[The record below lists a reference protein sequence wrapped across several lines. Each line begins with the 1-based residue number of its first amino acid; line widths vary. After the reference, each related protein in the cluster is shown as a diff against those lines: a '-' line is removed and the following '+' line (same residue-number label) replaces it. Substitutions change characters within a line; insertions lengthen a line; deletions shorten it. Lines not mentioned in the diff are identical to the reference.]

1 MNPSSHALDCVPLPE
16 MTEIATVDR
25 RASPRVPCRVP
36 VILRRSDGRDV
47 PAICTDV
54 NASGIA
60 TETDSVLA
68 VGERVKLLVTK
79 KNGEVRPVSMLVMYR
94 MEKHYGLSALD
105 CFEDV
110 LDLLPT
116 QA

>member
-1 MNPSSHALDCVPLPE
+1 MNSLTHAVDCVPLPDMNDPE
-16 MTEIATVDR
+16 TTDSR
-25 RASPRVPCRVP
+25 RTPRLPCRVP

-47 PAICTDV
+47 SAICTDV

-60 TETDSVLA
+60 TESDCVLA
-68 VGERVKLLVTK
+68 VGERVKLMVHK
-79 KNGEVRPVSMLVMYR
+79 HNGEVKPVSMLVMYR

-105 CFEDV
+105 GFEDV
-110 LDLLPT
+110 LELLPT